1 MPLEDLVLN
10 MNVDRRV
17 KKGEHVDYDGEP
29 RKYTWSVNLETDEH
43 AGNRP
48 LVVDDALRA
57 VEQTAPGFFVSLVT
71 HGNHGHPSDYLHDA
85 VLDESDDV
93 RIEYVERCGCGGYV
107 TRVHVE
113 G

>member
-1 MPLEDLVLN
+1 MSFEDFVLD
-10 MNVDRRV
+10 MKVDRRV
-17 KKGEHVDYDGEP
+17 EKGEHVDYDGG
-29 RKYTWSVNLETDEH
+29 L
-43 AGNRP
+43 
-48 LVVDDALRA
+48 LVVGDALRA
-57 VEQTAPGFFVSLVT
+57 VEQTAPGYFVNLVT

-85 VLDESDDV
+85 VRDDSDDV